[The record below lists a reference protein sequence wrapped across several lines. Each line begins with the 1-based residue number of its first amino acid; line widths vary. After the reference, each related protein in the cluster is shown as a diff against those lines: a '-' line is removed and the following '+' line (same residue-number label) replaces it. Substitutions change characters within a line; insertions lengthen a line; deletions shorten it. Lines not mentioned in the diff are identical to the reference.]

1 MQSKTAIKTYGFIV
15 FAIMASKLLGLVRD
29 ALMANFYG
37 TGMEA
42 AAFSA
47 ASRIPLTIFDITL
60 GTAVAAAF
68 IPVMNRFLQNDGK
81 ERAFKFVNNFL
92 NAVLLVAIVI
102 AALICIFP
110 GAVVNLLASGFTGD
124 TFSLCASLL
133 MIFTPIILLAAMCY
147 TFVGVLQSFGSF
159 KIPAIMSLLSNALM
173 VLYFVTLNER
183 FGIGGLAAALVIGWV
198 MQLVILLPPLYKFG
212 YRFRFGIDFKD
223 DGLRSSVKMAG
234 PVLIS
239 SWVMPINNL
248 ITLNIASY
256 YASWGVTV
264 LDYSYKLYF
273 IVAGVFSYAM
283 TNLYFP
289 SLSRMQAAGDR
300 EGARDMLYTM
310 IKSVTL
316 IVVPVAAFFIVFSRG
331 IVRVVYESG
340 SFGAGDGQMT
350 ALALMMYTVGMF
362 GFSWQEILN
371 KYFYS
376 SGDSKTPM
384 KVAIGSIVI
393 NLALAL
399 VLSRTPMGIYGIAL
413 SSAASITYAG
423 AALYALQNR
432 RDGKKT
438 DGRMGAFIG
447 KSVIMF
453 VISCA
458 VMCVLSYFMSK
469 LTLGRF
475 TTLAALIVAFAVSG
489 VVYLAAAKVLRV
501 SEVTDIAAQL
511 FGRFRGK
518 ASAEDGGENA
528 EPERLEE
535 AREAEESVSVPEAE
549 EEKEENR

>member
-15 FAIMASKLLGLVRD
+15 FAILASKLLGLVRD
-29 ALMANFYG
+29 SLMAYYYG
-37 TGMEA
+37 TGIEA

-92 NAVLLVAIVI
+92 NAVLCLAVII
-102 AALICIFP
+102 AAIILIFP

-124 TFSLCASLL
+124 TFALAAKLL
-133 MIFTPIILLAAMCY
+133 MVFTPIILLAAMCY

-173 VLYFVTLNER
+173 VAYFVTLNAR
-183 FGIGGLAAALVIGWV
+183 FGIGGLAAALVIGWIL
-198 MQLVILLPPLYKFG
+198 QLVILLPPLYKFG
-212 YRFRFGIDFKD
+212 YRFKLGIDFKD

-340 SFGAGDGQMT
+340 SFTAGDAQMT
-350 ALALMMYTVGMF
+350 AFALMMYTVGMF

-371 KYFYS
+371 KYYYS

-384 KVAIGSIVI
+384 KVAVGSIVI

-413 SSAASITYAG
+413 ASAVSITYAG
-423 AALYALQNR
+423 AALYILQNR
-432 RDGKKT
+432 RDGKKA
-438 DGRMGAFIG
+438 DGRMGVFLI
-447 KSVIMF
+447 KSVVLF

-458 VMCVLSYFMSK
+458 VMCALSYFMYK
-469 LTLGRF
+469 LPLGRF
-475 TTLAALIVAFAVSG
+475 TTLIALVVCFAVSG
-489 VVYLAAAKVLRV
+489 AVYLCASKAMRV
-501 SEVTDIAAQL
+501 SEVSDIVSSL
-511 FGRFRGK
+511 FGRIRGK
-518 ASAEDGGENA
+518 S
-528 EPERLEE
+528 
-535 AREAEESVSVPEAE
+535 
-549 EEKEENR
+549 EENGEENNGE

>member
-15 FAIMASKLLGLVRD
+15 FAILASKLLGLVRD
-29 ALMANFYG
+29 SLMAYFYG

-92 NAVLLVAIVI
+92 NAVLLVALVI

-110 GAVVNLLASGFTGD
+110 GAVVNLLASGFSGD
-124 TFSLCASLL
+124 TFSLCAKLL
-133 MIFTPIILLAAMCY
+133 MVFTPIILLAAMSY

-173 VLYFVTLNER
+173 VLYFVTLNGR

-198 MQLVILLPPLYKFG
+198 LQLLILLPPLYKFG
-212 YRFRFGIDFKD
+212 YRFRLGIDFGD
-223 DGLRSSVKMAG
+223 EGLRSSVKMAG

-239 SWVMPINNL
+239 SWVMPLNNL

-316 IVVPVAAFFIVFSRG
+316 IVVPVAAFFIVFARG
-331 IVRVVYESG
+331 VVRVVYESG
-340 SFGAGDGQMT
+340 SFTSGDAQMT
-350 ALALMMYTVGMF
+350 AFALMMYTIGMF

-399 VLSRTPMGIYGIAL
+399 LLSRTPMGIYGIAL
-413 SSAASITYAG
+413 ASAVSITYAG

-432 RDGKKT
+432 RDGRKA
-438 DGRMGAFIG
+438 DGRMGVFIG
-447 KSVIMF
+447 KSAALF

-458 VMCVLSYFMSK
+458 VMCVLSYFMNK
-469 LTLGRF
+469 LSLGRF
-475 TTLAALIVAFAVSG
+475 TTLIALVVCFVVSG
-489 VVYLAAAKVLRV
+489 AVYLGASKAMRIG
-501 SEVTDIAAQL
+501 EVNDILSSL
-511 FGRFRGK
+511 FGRLKGK
-518 ASAEDGGENA
+518 SGDEDKEND
-528 EPERLEE
+528 
-535 AREAEESVSVPEAE
+535 
-549 EEKEENR
+549 